1 MPALAALLDR
11 GRAVRNLVGR
21 HARRRA
27 HAAIMHPVA
36 VRASHAHCFR
46 ILHRD
51 NARPDRILRKDNARP
66 DGFLT
71 KDDYVMAQP
80 LNGAAPDRILTVR
93 AFCPDPN
100 GGNARP
106 DRILTKDTC
115 WRSPV
120 EPI

>member
-1 MPALAALLDR
+1 MYRQAGTPRGPVQRRLYG

-36 VRASHAHCFR
+36 VRASHAHWFR

-51 NARPDRILRKDNARP
+51 NARPDRILQKDNARS
-66 DGFLT
+66 
-71 KDDYVMAQP
+71 
-80 LNGAAPDRILTVR
+80 
-93 AFCPDPN
+93 
-100 GGNARP
+100 

-120 EPI
+120 EPT